1 MILVVDDDKILSQL
15 MRTLLENAG
24 YTVTE
29 ANDGQT
35 AWKHMQDPRCRAV
48 LLDIQMPGI
57 NGAELLMLMSAEGLD
72 IPVLVVAAFPDFDQ
86 DEMKEFP
93 NVKQLFH
100 KPFYPEDLLKAVRK
114 HALPRVVS

>member
-1 MILVVDDDKILSQL
+1 MILVVDDDKVLTQL

-24 YTVTE
+24 YIVTE

-35 AWKHMQDPRCRAV
+35 AWTHMQNPRCRAI

-57 NGAELLMLMSAEGLD
+57 NGAELLMLMAAEGLD
-72 IPVLVVAAFPDFDQ
+72 IPVLVVSAFPDFDQ

-100 KPFYPEDLLKAVRK
+100 KPFYPEDLLTAVRT
-114 HALPRVVS
+114 HALPRTAS